1 MGLLS
6 EPHHFCTR
14 KTIGALRRQQPAS
27 LAPSANSKEPT
38 HPHLDEHRA
47 RPAQAQC
54 LSVSVSIRGDPGR
67 GRGYGRPRPVAVG
80 GAPRAKR
87 AAAASSGEEIIQSI
101 HQHLLKLP
109 EVKQEDR
116 LPETEYNRGVRRLES
131 QAARLRLYSSY
142 GTHTLSTY
150 TNT

>member
-1 MGLLS
+1 MVELLS

-54 LSVSVSIRGDPGR
+54 LSVPVSITLGGTLLPGR

-80 GAPRAKR
+80 GR
-87 AAAASSGEEIIQSI
+87 SLLCGEEIIQSI
-101 HQHLLKLP
+101 HQHSLKLP
-109 EVKQEDR
+109 EVKQEDSGSEVQGKGKSGR
-116 LPETEYNRGVRRLES
+116 CSSS
-131 QAARLRLYSSY
+131 QTFTDYVVLDSVLCGIPY
-142 GTHTLSTY
+142 TL
-150 TNT
+150 NE